1 MNSSVDIYSTLAL
14 AAAALVIGHALVDRI
29 AFLKRYSIP
38 DAVVGGMLFAAAVTA
53 LRAGGVGLEF
63 DPALIT
69 PLNIAFFTTVGLS
82 ADARSLA
89 KGGKLLLL
97 FFAVVAGGLV
107 LQNVV
112 GVGLARL
119 FDIHP
124 MNGLLAGSI
133 TLSGG
138 HGTGAAWA
146 GKFIEERNL
155 QGAVE
160 LAVACA
166 TYGLVAGG
174 LLGGPL
180 AGWLIRRHGL
190 SAAAD
195 GAAPASS
202 VAAPATAAAAR
213 TGAASAATANPVTP
227 AAVAAPAA
235 ADEPLPLRRLIETLL
250 LVFASMAI
258 GMALYG
264 LLGQGAFT
272 LPSFIW
278 ALLVGAVIRNLLSLS
293 GLYRVND
300 KAVETIGALSL
311 SLFLAMII
319 MTLKLWELVDL
330 AGPIIAILLVQTAVM
345 LAYVAFVTFRVMGG
359 NYDAALLATGHLGFS
374 MGSTA
379 TAMVNVQAVAER
391 YGHSSLAFLLIP
403 VMGAFLIDVANAL
416 IIQGFLALPWFGL

>member
-1 MNSSVDIYSTLAL
+1 MNFSVDIYSTLAL

-53 LRAGGVGLEF
+53 LRAAGVGLEF

-97 FFAVVAGGLV
+97 FFAVVAGGLA

-227 AAVAAPAA
+227 AA

-300 KAVETIGALSL
+300 KAVDTIGALSL

-345 LAYVAFVTFRVMGG
+345 LSYVAFVTFRVMGG

-391 YGHSSLAFLLIP
+391 YGHSPLAFLLIP

-416 IIQGFLALPWFGL
+416 IIQGFLTLPWFGL

>member
-1 MNSSVDIYSTLAL
+1 M
-14 AAAALVIGHALVDRI
+14 R
-29 AFLKRYSIP
+29 
-38 DAVVGGMLFAAAVTA
+38 
-53 LRAGGVGLEF
+53 GGVGLEF

-227 AAVAAPAA
+227 AAVAAPA
-235 ADEPLPLRRLIETLL
+235 PPTSRCRC
-250 LVFASMAI
+250 
-258 GMALYG
+258 
-264 LLGQGAFT
+264 
-272 LPSFIW
+272 
-278 ALLVGAVIRNLLSLS
+278 
-293 GLYRVND
+293 
-300 KAVETIGALSL
+300 
-311 SLFLAMII
+311 
-319 MTLKLWELVDL
+319 
-330 AGPIIAILLVQTAVM
+330 AG
-345 LAYVAFVTFRVMGG
+345 
-359 NYDAALLATGHLGFS
+359 
-374 MGSTA
+374 
-379 TAMVNVQAVAER
+379 
-391 YGHSSLAFLLIP
+391 
-403 VMGAFLIDVANAL
+403 
-416 IIQGFLALPWFGL
+416 